1 MCHRVG
7 EPALTQTSA
16 MEMFQRA
23 EFSVLSV
30 FKRSE
35 MMFRVLP
42 LIVAAVAVV
51 VAADVSAYAADKDE
65 THQGTVVKAGD
76 GKLTMTMKD
85 DEAKKEHTH
94 NVGADVKIRCD
105 GKECKLS
112 DLKKGDTV
120 TVTEA
125 TKDGKKTV
133 TKIEAKK
140 PV

>member
-1 MCHRVG
+1 
-7 EPALTQTSA
+7 
-16 MEMFQRA
+16 
-23 EFSVLSV
+23 
-30 FKRSE
+30 
-35 MMFRVLP
+35 MFRVLP
-42 LIVAAVAVV
+42 LFVTAVAVIVAAGVPA
-51 VAADVSAYAADKDE
+51 SAADKDE
-65 THQGTVVKAGD
+65 IHHGTVVKAGD

-85 DEAKKEHTH
+85 DDAKKEHTH
-94 NVGADVKIRCD
+94 TVGADVKISCD

-112 DLKKGDTV
+112 DLKKGYTV